1 MRSAVTRGPESQ
13 RKVGA
18 DYEYSCESDFI
29 GTIGDNHWVL
39 GEGVSV
45 SHWGIVGSREADHER
60 RHFRELNS
68 NLKHTMLFSITYL
81 GDVSLAEA
89 DARRLN

>member
-1 MRSAVTRGPESQ
+1 
-13 RKVGA
+13 VGT
-18 DYEYSCESDFI
+18 DYEYGCESDFI

-68 NLKHTMLFSITYL
+68 NLKL
-81 GDVSLAEA
+81 VLAKI
-89 DARRLN
+89 ARSKLHRPNFTCKLHGKLHIVHGGSPTGM